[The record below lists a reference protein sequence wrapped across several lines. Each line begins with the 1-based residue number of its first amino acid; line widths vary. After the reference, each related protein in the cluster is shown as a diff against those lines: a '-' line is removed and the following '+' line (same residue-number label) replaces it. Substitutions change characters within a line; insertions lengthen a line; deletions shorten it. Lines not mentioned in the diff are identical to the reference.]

1 MCVYKTQQHTTSAH
15 CENDIRIMDITHRMG
30 QQSALIDVVI
40 HHVRLAMLLHITVL
54 YRHIYMERQTSVVA
68 WAEIPLL
75 IYVNDDRVL
84 QYRMRVCS
92 MLLYLL
98 ELLIA

>member
-40 HHVRLAMLLHITVL
+40 HHVRLAMLLHITAL
-54 YRHIYMERQTSVVA
+54 YRHIYGETNIRCSLGGDTVA
-68 WAEIPLL
+68 HLCQ
-75 IYVNDDRVL
+75 R
-84 QYRMRVCS
+84 
-92 MLLYLL
+92 
-98 ELLIA
+98 